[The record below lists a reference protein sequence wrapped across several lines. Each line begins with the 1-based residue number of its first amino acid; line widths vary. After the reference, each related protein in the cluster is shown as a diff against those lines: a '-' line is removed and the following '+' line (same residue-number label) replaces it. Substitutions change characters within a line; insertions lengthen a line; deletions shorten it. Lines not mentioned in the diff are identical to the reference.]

1 VDAKGPQPPLELLT
15 PEDVI
20 LDARAADK
28 WEAIRLVGERLASRG
43 RVTPEYVEAMMQRER
58 EFSTYVGNG
67 VAIPHGVAASRQFI
81 LHPGLSIAQ
90 FPQGVDWG
98 GEQVAYLVVGIAAVG
113 EEHIDLLARIAERC
127 QDPSLVR
134 RLATVPTAEELLAV
148 FR

>member
-1 VDAKGPQPPLELLT
+1 MHTEGPQASLELLT
-15 PEDVI
+15 AEDVI
-20 LDARAADK
+20 LAARASDK

-43 RVTPEYVEAMMQRER
+43 RVTPEYVEAMLQRER

-67 VAIPHGVAASRQFI
+67 VAIPHGVADSRRFVRQ
-81 LHPGLSIAQ
+81 PGLSIAQ
-90 FPQGVDWG
+90 FPHGVDWSDD
-98 GEQVAYLVVGIAAVG
+98 QVAYLVIGIAAVG
-113 EEHIDLLARIAERC
+113 EEHLKLLARIAERC